1 MEHPTTHPSKR
12 KARRTRVILAEDDPD
27 VREGAA
33 QLLRRGGFE
42 VTTAASG
49 TELLEK
55 LAGGLVRDGDGR
67 STDVIVTDVR
77 MPGFNGLKVVEGLRA
92 AGWEQPVIV
101 ITAFADAAIR
111 ERVRRL
117 ASTALLPKPFAPEAL
132 EAAVAFAVPMG
143 AVPVR

>member
-1 MEHPTTHPSKR
+1 MEHPTAPPSKR
-12 KARRTRVILAEDDPD
+12 KARRVRVILAEDDPD
-27 VREGAA
+27 IREGAA

-49 TELLEK
+49 TELLDR
-55 LAGGLVRDGDGR
+55 LAGGVLRDGDGR
-67 STDVIVTDVR
+67 SADVIVTDVR
-77 MPGFNGLKVVEGLRA
+77 MPGCNGLNVVEGLRA
-92 AGWEQPVIV
+92 AGWQQPVIV

-132 EAAVAFAVPMG
+132 EAAVAFAVPMS
-143 AVPVR
+143 AVPIR